1 MHISSTDRRLV
12 IVMSVFQSPE
22 AEELAMLSLQLV
34 SRFLFY
40 TGFHTKKTL
49 RGTATDWYDIVCH
62 HLRSSKAVR
71 SWFANEVLFN
81 HPHRYQMSL
90 NTHVPRNLETNL
102 R

>member
-1 MHISSTDRRLV
+1 
-12 IVMSVFQSPE
+12 
-22 AEELAMLSLQLV
+22 MLSVQLA

-81 HPHRYQMSL
+81 HPHRYQNFSKYT
-90 NTHVPRNLETNL
+90 THKNLHFNINDL
-102 R
+102 LFIDFVNIS